1 MVMFPLKMV
10 IFPLKMVI
18 FPLKMV
24 IFQLKIVIFPLKN
37 GDVPIKN
44 GDFPSST
51 FALATRIYRR
61 NEQRHRIRMALA
73 RKIMVPARG
82 IFSISGEPPET

>member
-1 MVMFPLKMV
+1 MV

-18 FPLKMV
+18 VPLNIVIFPLNIV
-24 IFQLKIVIFPLKN
+24 IFPSKIVIFPLKTWWISQKKWWFSMVN
-37 GDVPIKN
+37 LG
-44 GDFPSST
+44 
-51 FALATRIYRR
+51 LATRIYRR

-82 IFSISGEPPET
+82 F